1 MAVTIYKANDKYNAV
16 LSSGYTVGQSTL
28 SVSAVPDNVPT
39 IVVLAKG
46 TDNETVFSVTGKTIN
61 SLTGVTRLRGANI
74 DLDAQTPV
82 TCLNNMEFVNQYATQ
97 VGVTPWITDTA
108 GDAIEIDL
116 DEGVKHQIVL
126 GADDNVL
133 SIVNALP
140 GHMALIRLI
149 QDGTGGR
156 TVDWSGIGTI
166 HWDGGDTAE
175 PVLTTTLNRADVI
188 GLIQVGTDEYDG
200 YIVGLN
206 KEV

>member
-1 MAVTIYKANDKYNAV
+1 MATTIYRANDKFNAV

-61 SLTGVTRLRGANI
+61 SLTGVVRLRGANV

-82 TCLNNMEFVNQYATQ
+82 TCLNNEEFVNQYATQ

-108 GDAIEIDL
+108 GATIEIDL
-116 DEGVKHQIVL
+116 DEGVKHQIIL
-126 GADDNVL
+126 GAAANALSLANV
-133 SIVNALP
+133 LP
-140 GHMALIRLI
+140 GHMVIIKLI
-149 QDGTGGR
+149 QDGTGSR
-156 TVDWSGIGTI
+156 TVTWTGIGTI
-166 HWDGGDTAE
+166 HWDGGDTNV
-175 PVLTTTLNRADVI
+175 PVLTTTPNRADVI
-188 GLIQVGTDEYDG
+188 GLIQTATDVYDG
-200 YIVGLN
+200 YLIGQD